1 MENHDDFYQ
10 ERQSNG
16 SASPHTEPE
25 LPKLPPSQTTQPN
38 KFAALSLMISLLSYV
53 LCCCHPYAMIA
64 GCVLSIVF
72 AIFSKVIVEPNHRMR
87 KQAVAA
93 IIIGAIGLFII
104 LGSFVYTYVIL
115 PELLETN
122 PELRN
127 MMDQMLQQYGLKL
140 SDLGLT
146 IIYGIRQIPFTTK

>member
-1 MENHDDFYQ
+1 
-10 ERQSNG
+10 
-16 SASPHTEPE
+16 
-25 LPKLPPSQTTQPN
+25 
-38 KFAALSLMISLLSYV
+38 
-53 LCCCHPYAMIA
+53 
-64 GCVLSIVF
+64 
-72 AIFSKVIVEPNHRMR
+72 MR

-146 IIYGIRQIPFTTK
+146 IIYGIR